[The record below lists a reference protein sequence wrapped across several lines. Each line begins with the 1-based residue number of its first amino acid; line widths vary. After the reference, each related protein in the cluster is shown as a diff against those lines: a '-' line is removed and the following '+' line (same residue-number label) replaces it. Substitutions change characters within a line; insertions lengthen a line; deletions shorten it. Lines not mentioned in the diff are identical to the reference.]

1 MVTTDAQTS
10 YRNYFAQARLTFR
23 VIRRVTAAGIRAQAQ
38 YPANFILE
46 FVFGILY
53 QTSTLALAAVLITQ
67 FRGIGGFSTAGVV
80 LIVGMRL
87 VSHGLFELCF
97 GNILLLPSQ
106 VEEGRFEGYFLRPMP
121 ILLQLLLSELRI
133 NALGDIAAGAVIC
146 GTALAQ
152 VHLHWTAFVVVFLI
166 AAILG
171 GLFVEA
177 SVQLVLASLTF
188 RSQGV
193 RAASTWVGELM
204 ATFGNYPL
212 SIFPIVLRGIFTVI
226 LPVAFIAYLPV
237 VALLDNAP
245 PHSPTR
251 VLAHISPVI
260 GFGLFVFA
268 YRFWNRSVRHY
279 QSVGG

>member
-1 MVTTDAQTS
+1 MATS
-10 YRNYFAQARLTFR
+10 HLAQARLAFR

-53 QTSTLALAAVLITQ
+53 QTSTLALAAVLITR
-67 FRGIGGFSTAGVV
+67 FRSIGGFSAAGVV

-97 GNILLLPSQ
+97 GNILVLPSQ

-121 ILLQLLLSELRI
+121 ILLQVLLSEPRI
-133 NALGDIAAGAVIC
+133 NALGDIAAGAVI
-146 GTALAQ
+146 GGAALAH
-152 VHLHWTAFVVVFLI
+152 VHLHWSAFAAAFLV

-188 RSQGV
+188 RSPGV
-193 RAASTWVGELM
+193 RAVSTWVGELI

-212 SIFPIVLRGIFTVI
+212 SIFPILLRGLFTFV

-237 VALLDNAP
+237 VALLGHAP
-245 PHSPTR
+245 ARSVTG
-251 VLAHISPVI
+251 VLARIAPAI
-260 GFGLFVFA
+260 GLALFVLA
-268 YRFWNRSVRHY
+268 YRFWNRSIRHY